1 MTARRSELK
10 VDQLSFVRNTSW
22 SAAGGITNAV
32 GRMAVTV
39 ILARRLGSELFGLF
53 VFVQWLIDMSFL
65 VYSGGLTGVA
75 TRFFPQ
81 SAGNDTGRIPGFN
94 RWFLQVGALAVLLT
108 SCFATLSALAF
119 SDLGNVAPVAAVTF
133 WAATSSIWALLGARA
148 QGLFQF
154 KRFAASSAIFVGVAL
169 VGLAIPLVGGDFLG
183 AMLVVAA
190 ANLAA
195 GACCAT
201 DIFNAGRI
209 SRNEPLAKA
218 HSKLIRS
225 YATNAWLTSIVASLV
240 WARGE
245 ISLVKGHLGDSAVG
259 YYSVGLSLSGLVNQA
274 IGLLTGALWPQI
286 ARAWDNGD
294 RDELLRFSSL
304 VTNLL
309 MLIAGLSAG
318 FVICFAPY
326 IIALLFGERFVA
338 SSRLVLILAL
348 GPLGLAS
355 GSAHLVI
362 QAATNGR
369 FARDVTIVAGIA
381 LFGAAFV
388 LIPRFGIEGAAA
400 ARSAIQIG
408 AAALTLSWL
417 GKVLGHS
424 AGTRQNLLSF
434 VLLVTLAGSLA
445 VLLSAGPELH
455 VWSRCALF
463 GTYCG
468 LVYLVCSHGWNT
480 GILRELRKLSDVRN
494 A

>member
-1 MTARRSELK
+1 
-10 VDQLSFVRNTSW
+10 
-22 SAAGGITNAV
+22 
-32 GRMAVTV
+32 MAVAV
-39 ILARRLGSELFGLF
+39 VLARRLGPELFGLF
-53 VFVQWLIDMSFL
+53 VFVQWLIDMTFL

-94 RWFLQVGALAVLLT
+94 RWFLQVGALAALLT

-119 SDLGNVAPVAAVTF
+119 SNLGSVAPVAAVTF
-133 WAATSSIWALLGARA
+133 WAATYSIWALLGARA

-154 KRFAASSAIFVGVAL
+154 KRFAASSAMFVVVAL
-169 VGLAIPLVGGDFLG
+169 VGLALPQVGGDLFG
-183 AMLVVAA
+183 AMLAVAA

-201 DIFNAGRI
+201 DLFSGGSM
-209 SRNEPLAKA
+209 SRNEPLAEA
-218 HSKLIRS
+218 HSKLIRP

-240 WARGE
+240 WSRGE
-245 ISLVKGHLGDSAVG
+245 ISLVKGHLGETAVG
-259 YYSVGLSLSGLVNQA
+259 YYSVGLTLSGIVNQG

-318 FVICFAPY
+318 FVICFATH
-326 IIALLFGERFVA
+326 IIVLLFGEEFLQ
-338 SSRLVLILAL
+338 SSKLVVILAL
-348 GPLGLAS
+348 GVVGLS
-355 GSAHLVI
+355 CGCAHLVI
-362 QAATNGR
+362 QAATNGK
-369 FARDVTIVAGIA
+369 FARDVNVAGGVA

-408 AAALTLSWL
+408 VGVLTLAWL

-424 AGTRQNLLSF
+424 AGTRQNLRSF

-445 VLLSAGPELH
+445 VLLSAGLEFH
-455 VWSRCALF
+455 IWSLCALF
-463 GTYCG
+463 GAYCG
-468 LVYLVCSHGWNT
+468 LVYLICSHGWDT
-480 GILRELRKLSDVRN
+480 GILLELRKLSDVRN